1 MTYVP
6 TILYIEDNPA
16 NLRLVSRLLARKGN
30 YNFLSAD
37 EPVQG
42 LKIASESQPDLI
54 LVDINLPGMSGYEVL
69 KCLRLQKNID
79 KTPIIA
85 VSANAMRSDIN
96 KGLEAGFKH
105 YITKPIDVPSFIKV
119 ISMELN
125 NE

>member
-16 NLRLVSRLLARKGN
+16 NLRLVSRVLVRKGK

-42 LKIASESQPDLI
+42 IKIASEKQPDLI

-69 KCLRLQKNID
+69 KCLRLQKNIE

-85 VSANAMRSDIN
+85 ISANAMRSDVN
-96 KGLEAGFKH
+96 KGLEAG
-105 YITKPIDVPSFIKV
+105 
-119 ISMELN
+119 LN
-125 NE
+125 II